1 MGKFKSF
8 ILILCSLSLFSCGD
22 DEGYDFPGNGGKVY
36 VLVQPSNMV
45 SSTANLGESSLSVNS
60 MGAFGSAIVKFPVKT
75 TMPVQGTMEVEIG
88 VNNQLIDS
96 YNQLHG
102 TDYLPLSADVLHFN
116 RNVLHVGDQQMESA
130 DSLDVFVDINKI
142 KSLKVGEYL
151 VPLQILRSSSM
162 EVSENMNTFY
172 WVINIKNDATGIPVA
187 DRTGW
192 SILEFSSE
200 DPYEENLAVNV
211 LDGDLGTIWHT
222 EWYAAQPEPPHFISI
237 DMGKEVNMAGFQYVT
252 RNRNTGVPS
261 QLTLAVSLDGDKWI
275 DVQTYDNLPKGASV
289 EFRTLF
295 DQPCKARY
303 FRLYITEIYSN
314 EDFVSLAEINAFIVN
329 E

>member
-22 DEGYDFPGNGGKVY
+22 DEGYDFPGNDGKVY
-36 VLVQPSNMV
+36 VRVQPNNMV
-45 SSTANLGESSLSVNS
+45 NSTTNFGESSLSVNS
-60 MGAFGSAIVKFPVKT
+60 MGAFGSAMVKFPVKT
-75 TMPVQGTMEVEIG
+75 TMPVQESVEVELG
-88 VNNQLIDS
+88 VNNQLVDS
-96 YNQLHG
+96 YNQQHG
-102 TDYLPLSADVLHFN
+102 TDYLPLNADVLHFN
-116 RNVLHVGDQQMESA
+116 RKVLHIGDQQMESI
-130 DSLDVFVDINKI
+130 DSLDVFVDVNKI

-192 SILEFSSE
+192 SILGFSSE

-261 QLTLAVSLDGDKWI
+261 QLTLAVSLDGDKWT
-275 DVQTYDNLPKGASV
+275 DVQTYDNLPK
-289 EFRTLF
+289 
-295 DQPCKARY
+295 
-303 FRLYITEIYSN
+303 
-314 EDFVSLAEINAFIVN
+314 
-329 E
+329 